1 MRVLIARARLTRA
14 GTASILKRMQLKRL
28 ESALSQMVVAAIV
41 LLGALAVTPA
51 KAQMTAED
59 LAAVTTQHSLES
71 LLGDL
76 AVAPDAETAKPIEQ
90 AILREFLATESPT
103 IELLMSRVAV
113 TIQEKKYNT
122 ALALL
127 DNIIELDPGY
137 AEGWNKRATVNY
149 LLDDYVAAL
158 RDVERALALQ
168 PNHFGAVYGLG
179 RLMREFGARDLALDA
194 FERAL
199 SINPFLENAQKA
211 VENLEPE
218 IKGVDI

>member
-1 MRVLIARARLTRA
+1 
-14 GTASILKRMQLKRL
+14 MQLKRL
-28 ESALSQMVVAAIV
+28 EPALSQMVVAAIV

-127 DNIIELDPGY
+127 DNIIELDPSY

-179 RLMREFGARDLALDA
+179 ILMREFGARDLALDA

>member
-127 DNIIELDPGY
+127 DNIIELDPSY

-179 RLMREFGARDLALDA
+179 ILMREFGARDLALDA

>member
-14 GTASILKRMQLKRL
+14 ETASILKRMQLKRL

-127 DNIIELDPGY
+127 DNIIELDPSY

-179 RLMREFGARDLALDA
+179 ILMREFGARDLALDA

>member
-1 MRVLIARARLTRA
+1 
-14 GTASILKRMQLKRL
+14 
-28 ESALSQMVVAAIV
+28 MVVAAIV

-127 DNIIELDPGY
+127 DNIIELDPSY

-179 RLMREFGARDLALDA
+179 ILMREFGARDLALDA

>member
-127 DNIIELDPGY
+127 DNIIELDPSY

-179 RLMREFGARDLALDA
+179 LLMREFGARDLALDA

>member
-28 ESALSQMVVAAIV
+28 EPALSQMVVAAIV

-127 DNIIELDPGY
+127 DNIIELDPSY

-179 RLMREFGARDLALDA
+179 ILMREFGARDLALDA

>member
-1 MRVLIARARLTRA
+1 
-14 GTASILKRMQLKRL
+14 MQLKRL
-28 ESALSQMVVAAIV
+28 ELALSQMVVAAIV

-59 LAAVTTQHSLES
+59 LAAVTTQRSLES

-127 DNIIELDPGY
+127 DNIIELDPSY

-179 RLMREFGARDLALDA
+179 ILMREFGARDLALDA

>member
-28 ESALSQMVVAAIV
+28 EPALSQMVVAAIV
-41 LLGALAVTPA
+41 LLGALAVTSA

-127 DNIIELDPGY
+127 DNIIELDPSY

-179 RLMREFGARDLALDA
+179 ILMREFGARDLALDA

>member
-127 DNIIELDPGY
+127 DNIIELDPSY

-179 RLMREFGARDLALDA
+179 LLMREFGARDLALDA

-211 VENLEPE
+211 AENLEPE

>member
-179 RLMREFGARDLALDA
+179 ILMREFGARDLALDA

-218 IKGVDI
+218 IKGVNI

>member
-1 MRVLIARARLTRA
+1 
-14 GTASILKRMQLKRL
+14 MQLKRL

-127 DNIIELDPGY
+127 DNIIELDPSY

-149 LLDDYVAAL
+149 LLDDYFAAL

-179 RLMREFGARDLALDA
+179 LLMREFGARDLALDA

>member
-41 LLGALAVTPA
+41 LLGALAVTSA

-179 RLMREFGARDLALDA
+179 ILMREFGARDLALDA

>member
-1 MRVLIARARLTRA
+1 
-14 GTASILKRMQLKRL
+14 MQLKRL

-51 KAQMTAED
+51 TAQMTAED

-179 RLMREFGARDLALDA
+179 ILMREFGARDLALDA

>member
-1 MRVLIARARLTRA
+1 
-14 GTASILKRMQLKRL
+14 MQLKRL

-41 LLGALAVTPA
+41 LLGALAAAPA

-127 DNIIELDPGY
+127 DNIIELDPSY

-179 RLMREFGARDLALDA
+179 LLMREFGARDLALDA

-211 VENLEPE
+211 AENLEPE

>member
-1 MRVLIARARLTRA
+1 
-14 GTASILKRMQLKRL
+14 MQLKRL

-127 DNIIELDPGY
+127 DNIIELDPSY

-179 RLMREFGARDLALDA
+179 ILMREFGARDLALDA

>member
-1 MRVLIARARLTRA
+1 
-14 GTASILKRMQLKRL
+14 MQLKRL
-28 ESALSQMVVAAIV
+28 EPALSQMVVAAIV
-41 LLGALAVTPA
+41 LFGALAVTPA

-127 DNIIELDPGY
+127 DNIIELDPSY

-179 RLMREFGARDLALDA
+179 ILMREFGARDLALDA